1 MTPRGITRLKIWLV
15 VVGVFLLGGV
25 TGAALDSVYRL
36 RASGGERVHGK
47 RGQRDT
53 KKLFEEMKR
62 DLSLTEEQAGQI
74 RAVLDETRN
83 EYRALREKCRPQ
95 YDAARAG
102 ARSRIRALLT
112 PEQQQKFDAKTAERD
127 ARRGRDDDDDGR

>member
-15 VVGVFLLGGV
+15 VVSIFLLGGV

-36 RASGGERVHGK
+36 RARGERPPHGGRNNEK
-47 RGQRDT
+47 R
-53 KKLFEEMKR
+53 FEEMKR
-62 DLSLTEEQAGQI
+62 DLSLTDEQAGQI

-95 YDAARAG
+95 YDAARAA
-102 ARSRIRALLT
+102 ARTRIRALLN
-112 PEQQQKFDAKTAERD
+112 PDQQQKFDAKTAERD
-127 ARRGRDDDDDGR
+127 ARRGRDDDDGR